1 MSATEALP
9 QTSYRDLRHLLATPL
24 NQGDDGVILVHRCTC
39 GHPDIYHH
47 KGLLCSHGQCL
58 QKCKQFDSISPEP
71 ELIPTFLWRDGRVE
85 QNELILAPGSAY
97 GPKAQPDR
105 LCNCE
110 RCQEIYANSTLV
122 A

>member
-1 MSATEALP
+1 ML
-9 QTSYRDLRHLLATPL
+9 
-24 NQGDDGVILVHRCTC
+24 IHRCTC

-47 KGLLCSHGQCL
+47 KRLLCSHGQCL

-71 ELIPTFLWRDGRVE
+71 ELVPTFLWRDGRVE
-85 QNELILAPGSAY
+85 QNDAILTPGSAY
-97 GPKAQPDR
+97 GPPAQPDR

-110 RCQEIYANSTLV
+110 RCQEIYANSSLV